1 MPSAD
6 PSTAHLAALDR
17 FLAEL
22 RPRLVAQGAQ
32 RAYLFGSWARGEA
45 DPWSDIDVIVV
56 APTEREPVERFRDYL
71 TAIAGAG
78 VGVDLFVYTPEEF
91 EALLEEERPFLIHA
105 LEGARVIHEG

>member
-1 MPSAD
+1 MPIVD
-6 PSTAHLAALDR
+6 PSTSREAALER

-22 RPRLVAQGAQ
+22 RPLLLAQGAQ
-32 RAYLFGSWARGEA
+32 RAYLFGSRARGEA

-56 APTEREPVERFRDYL
+56 APTERTPVERFRDYL
-71 TAIAGAG
+71 PAIVAAG

-91 EALLEEERPFLIHA
+91 DALLEEERPFLVHA

>member
-1 MPSAD
+1 MPTAD
-6 PSTAHLAALDR
+6 PSTPPQRALDR

-22 RPRLVAQGAQ
+22 RPLLVAQGAR

-45 DPWSDIDVIVV
+45 DPFSDIDVIVV
-56 APTEREPVERFRDYL
+56 APTERTPVERFRDYL
-71 TAIAGAG
+71 TAIAAAG

-91 EALLEEERPFLIHA
+91 ETLVEEQRPFLIHA